1 MHISNT
7 ILIEYIKSW
16 NTGIDWTAK
25 DITKV
30 AALLKQIALLNGGII
45 KYDIK
50 LDEEIRETYLL
61 SIINE
66 GLNAVVREYQK
77 KLKLREADGY
87 FWKERNDIETKFDF
101 TRPVRY
107 FDKTAIN
114 LASVQELLTIPL
126 ISENMAVGIV
136 DFREQNGYFTDI
148 KQLLKIEGVSEADV
162 KSLGYALSVF
172 NPDDSLNYPATV
184 KTFSA
189 DPDFRNYINILK
201 NGDQYVFENKVP
213 QPINPDL
220 YDILIKELRKIVRY
234 LKKHHYPKYGKYRRV
249 RASRIQ
255 EDYENHQFVKELE
268 DNASGDF
275 RGAAVLDDTQY
286 LYFLLRALKTAQKKI
301 RIIMFFM
308 AFKDEEKYPTDKIMD
323 EILKAKQ
330 RGVDV
335 RIILDKDAEG
345 DVYGSRIINYDAFK
359 KFTEN
364 GIDVLFDF
372 EEKVTHSKIVIIDDE
387 HVIVGSHNWTA
398 GSFYAYDD
406 KSIYV
411 ESKDFNEKVSSHF
424 DELWANYSMK

>member
-7 ILIEYIKSW
+7 LLNEYIKSW

-45 KYDIK
+45 KYDIE
-50 LDEEIRETYLL
+50 LDEEIRENYLL

-66 GLNAVVREYQK
+66 GLNAVVRSYHK
-77 KLKLREADGY
+77 KLKLREDDGY

-148 KQLLKIEGVSEADV
+148 KQLLKIEGVNEADV

-184 KTFSA
+184 KTFGA

-201 NGDQYVFENKVP
+201 NGDQYVFENEVP

-255 EDYENHQFVKELE
+255 EDYEHHEFVKELE

-308 AFKDEEKYPTDKIMD
+308 AFKDEERYPTDKIMD

-335 RIILDKDAEG
+335 KIILDKDAEG

-406 KSIYV
+406 KASTLNQKTLI
-411 ESKDFNEKVSSHF
+411 KR
-424 DELWANYSMK
+424 